1 MVNKETTDGKIKEST
16 MTKEQKED
24 FINNHKEIVPRNQK
38 NKFENLSIDDKI
50 KKIYF
55 FIDMKK
61 MKEEE
66 NKKNKLENKIKDL
79 FIKRKV
85 TTAEVLKVIDF
96 CKQYIEGTKQEEIKK
111 IQLEIERLTNL
122 KSSLETN

>member
-1 MVNKETTDGKIKEST
+1 MVNKEPTDGKIKEST

-24 FINNHKEIVPRNQK
+24 FINNHKEIVPRNWK
-38 NKFENLSIDDKI
+38 KKFENLSLDDKI

-61 MKEEE
+61 MKEEVTE
-66 NKKNKLENKIKDL
+66 KNKLENKIKDL

-85 TTAEVLKVIDF
+85 TTEEVLKVIDF

>member
-24 FINNHKEIVPRNQK
+24 FINNHKETVPRNWK
-38 NKFENLSIDDKI
+38 KKFENLSLDDKI

-61 MKEEE
+61 MKEEVTE
-66 NKKNKLENKIKDL
+66 KNKLENKIKDL

-85 TTAEVLKVIDF
+85 TTEEVLKVIDF